1 MSKTHLRFFGIF
13 LLSFATLL
21 LELSLTRVLSVAL
34 WYHFGFLVISTAL
47 LGFGA
52 SGTILSMWHKLR
64 TQMPLDIAMAN
75 ICTGFAISA
84 IVSFALM
91 QKIPFEP
98 FSLLSDP
105 WQFLFMP
112 LYFIVV
118 ALPFFWSG
126 LGIALL
132 LTRGAEDVNRYYA
145 WDLVGAALGC
155 LAVILVLPIA
165 GGEGSI
171 FVAGACGALA
181 GVAFTIKE
189 NVRGLIL
196 NSILAALL
204 AISVIWA
211 DSIVPINITENKSGS
226 SRTLEPD

>member
-1 MSKTHLRFFGIF
+1 MFGQSVPGTLLEVHTKWSSHIRNLISNTTNHPIMSTTHLRFLGIF

-52 SGTILSMWHKLR
+52 SGTILSMWHRLR
-64 TQMPLDIAMAN
+64 SVIPLDRAMAN
-75 ICTGFAISA
+75 ICTAFAVSSI
-84 IVSFALM
+84 ISFALM
-91 QKIPFEP
+91 QKIPFAP

-105 WQFLFMP
+105 WQFVFMP

-126 LGIALL
+126 LGISLL

-155 LAVILVLPIA
+155 LAVIAVLPAA
-165 GGEGSI
+165 GGEGAV

-181 GVAFTIKE
+181 GLAFTIKK
-189 NVRGLIL
+189 NGKLFPAR
-196 NSILAALL
+196 
-204 AISVIWA
+204 
-211 DSIVPINITENKSGS
+211 
-226 SRTLEPD
+226 RT